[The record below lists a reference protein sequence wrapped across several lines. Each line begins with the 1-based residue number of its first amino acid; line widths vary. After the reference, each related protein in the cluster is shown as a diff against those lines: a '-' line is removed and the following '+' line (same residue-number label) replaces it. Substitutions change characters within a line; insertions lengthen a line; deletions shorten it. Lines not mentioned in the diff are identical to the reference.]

1 MKLRGLNFNGLNFKE
16 SLFDTLLSIPYEV
29 KKHKY
34 GANATWSHNTD
45 TYNPSIN
52 GKGYAGEIYALKE
65 NLQVTTFLNKQSQEQ
80 YLPETKSMVEGG
92 RVSIGSY
99 DRTAYEYREGRL
111 TQENYLDH
119 LLEQKQWF
127 KDNFGAYT
135 AAASYGYGLQTFKEE
150 IGNNY
155 LGARNS
161 AFDLDDYDY
170 DMVDSSSFAST
181 SRHGDIVGDWA
192 DVISDCNNA
201 LNNAI
206 SNSGWYRDF
215 SHWHTT
221 AKIKDFYE
229 AQSPIIHANNV
240 VTLGMSEAIE
250 YMKFRQSVT
259 ALYFGTKSGHLYITA
274 DVPRDLLKRE
284 IIRTNLSV
292 EIDLTGTD
300 FAGKNLSS
308 SHGLI
313 SMGNDKYIVE
323 IPYNGVSVL
332 KEHTTGEYLDFS
344 LPTVISQTA
353 GFVTTDKPTRLS
365 IWGVTKGAELEQA
378 VLVDRYNAS
387 STTHEFEPLDTANYD
402 YYFGLITETNQSI
415 LHKYN

>member
-1 MKLRGLNFNGLNFKE
+1 MKLRGLNFDGLNFKE
-16 SLFDTLLSIPYEV
+16 SVFDNILDIPYEV

-45 TYNPSIN
+45 TYNPSVN

-80 YLPETKSMVEGG
+80 YLPETKSMVDGG

-111 TQENYLDH
+111 NDENYLNH

-135 AAASYGYGLQTFKEE
+135 AAASYGYGLQTFKSD
-150 IGNNY
+150 IAINY

-161 AFDLDDYDY
+161 AFDLDNYDY
-170 DMVDSSSFAST
+170 DMVDSSSFPST
-181 SRHGDIVGDWA
+181 SRHGDMLGDWA

-221 AKIKDFYE
+221 AKIEEFYE
-229 AQSPIIHANNV
+229 AQSPIIHGNNV
-240 VTLGMSEAIE
+240 VTLGMSEALE
-250 YMKFRQSVT
+250 YMKFRQSVSVVQFGLKNGS
-259 ALYFGTKSGHLYITA
+259 LYLYA

-292 EIDLTGTD
+292 EIDLTGTV
-300 FAGKNLSS
+300 FEGKNLSS

-313 SMGNDKYIVE
+313 DLGGGKYIAE
-323 IPYNGVSVL
+323 IPYDGVAVL
-332 KEHTTGEYLDFS
+332 KEHATGEYLDFS
-344 LPTVISQTA
+344 VPTVISQTTDI
-353 GFVTTDKPTRLS
+353 VTADKPTRLS
-365 IWGVTKGAELEQA
+365 IWGVTKGSSLEQA
-378 VLVDRYNAS
+378 VLVDRYNS
-387 STTHEFEPLDTANYD
+387 LGTTHAFGPLDTANYD
-402 YYFGLITETNQSI
+402 YYFGLITKTNQSI

>member
-1 MKLRGLNFNGLNFKE
+1 MKLIGLNFNGLNFKE
-16 SLFDTLLSIPYEV
+16 SVFDNLLDIPYEV

-45 TYNPSIN
+45 TYRPNIT
-52 GKGYAGEIYALKE
+52 GKGYVGEIYALKE
-65 NLQVTTFLNKQSQEQ
+65 NLQVTAFVDKDLEGNR
-80 YLPETKSMVEGG
+80 LPEIKAMVNGG

-99 DRTAYEYREGRL
+99 ERTAYEYREGRL
-111 TQENYLDH
+111 TQENYLDR

-127 KDNFGAYT
+127 KDNFGEYT

-161 AFDLDDYDY
+161 ALDLNNYDY
-170 DMVDSSSFAST
+170 DMTDSSSFPST
-181 SRHGDIVGDWA
+181 SRHGDMVGDWA

-206 SNSGWYRDF
+206 SNGGWYRDF
-215 SHWHTT
+215 SHWHAT
-221 AKIKDFYE
+221 AKIKEFYE

-284 IIRTNLSV
+284 TIHTNLSV
-292 EIDLTGTD
+292 EIDLTGTN
-300 FAGKNLSS
+300 FAGKSLSS

-332 KEHTTGEYLDFS
+332 KEHSTGNYLDFS
-344 LPTVISQTA
+344 LPVVVSQSTNSI
-353 GFVTTDKPTRLS
+353 VTDKPTRLS
-365 IWGVTKGAELEQA
+365 TWRTGKGEQLEQA
-378 VLVDRYNAS
+378 VLIDRGNNL
-387 STTHEFEPLDTANYD
+387 STKHNFDALDTSNSD
-402 YYFGLITETNQSI
+402 YYLGLITSTNQSI